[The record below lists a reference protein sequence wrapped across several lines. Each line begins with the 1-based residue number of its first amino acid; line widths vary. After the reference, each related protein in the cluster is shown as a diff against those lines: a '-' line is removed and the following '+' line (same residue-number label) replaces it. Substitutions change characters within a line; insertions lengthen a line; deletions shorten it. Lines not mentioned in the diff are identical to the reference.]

1 MTTPNPAFLCR
12 YAVDITLAAATPQ
25 TVDVPVNGA
34 HCWLILVK
42 NTGATNDV
50 TAATIASSPLGVLF
64 ESAQSITSGIPIT
77 PGSALGI
84 RGTNEPAT
92 TVRITLTSTSGTTVS
107 LEAGGW

>member
-50 TAATIASSPLGVLF
+50 TAATIASRCRSPRLR
-64 ESAQSITSGIPIT
+64 
-77 PGSALGI
+77 GSV
-84 RGTNEPAT
+84 TTWEP
-92 TVRITLTSTSGTTVS
+92 
-107 LEAGGW
+107 